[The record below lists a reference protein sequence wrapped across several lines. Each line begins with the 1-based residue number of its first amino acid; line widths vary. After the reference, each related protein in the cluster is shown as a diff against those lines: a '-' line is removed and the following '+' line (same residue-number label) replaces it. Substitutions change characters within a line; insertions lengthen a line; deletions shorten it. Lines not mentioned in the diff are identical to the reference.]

1 MRFFLHNSE
10 KYKRDALIAHQN
22 KYLRKIVLYSYQH
35 VPYYRELFDNN
46 GIKPKDI
53 LSVDDLKKIPFL
65 TKKIVKERYEDLKSD
80 IASKYSPFFVET
92 SGTTGTPMKF
102 YQDRNV
108 NISKFAYFWRAWNWG
123 GYKIRDKMVII
134 EGPIY
139 EDGVLYKFDR
149 VLNALRISNF
159 VVSAAN
165 VAELVEMIVKIKPK
179 VIRAY
184 PSAIYQFTKLAEELI
199 KTADFSFIKTII
211 TVSENLLDYQRF
223 YLERIYKCKV
233 FDCYHS
239 WESICMIS
247 ECEYQVKHHHME
259 YGILEII
266 GEDDEPVIPGETG
279 EMVATGFYNLA
290 MPLIRYKTG
299 DIGSVSK
306 KKCNCGREHDVIEN
320 IDGRIDDVV
329 VTPDGRRIG
338 GSGLT
343 NALKHSKGFDF
354 VQIVQNELSS
364 IDVKLVKNKYYCQD
378 ELQLFKS
385 YLEKC
390 LGLEIIIK
398 FIFVEKLE
406 KSGKGKIRYVI
417 NNYLRK

>member
-53 LSVDDLKKIPFL
+53 LSVDDLKN
-65 TKKIVKERYEDLKSD
+65 
-80 IASKYSPFFVET
+80 
-92 SGTTGTPMKF
+92 PMKF

-279 EMVATGFYNLA
+279 EMVATGFYNL
-290 MPLIRYKTG
+290 
-299 DIGSVSK
+299 
-306 KKCNCGREHDVIEN
+306 
-320 IDGRIDDVV
+320 
-329 VTPDGRRIG
+329 
-338 GSGLT
+338 
-343 NALKHSKGFDF
+343 
-354 VQIVQNELSS
+354 
-364 IDVKLVKNKYYCQD
+364 
-378 ELQLFKS
+378 QLRQRAR
-385 YLEKC
+385 C
-390 LGLEIIIK
+390 D
-398 FIFVEKLE
+398 
-406 KSGKGKIRYVI
+406 
-417 NNYLRK
+417 